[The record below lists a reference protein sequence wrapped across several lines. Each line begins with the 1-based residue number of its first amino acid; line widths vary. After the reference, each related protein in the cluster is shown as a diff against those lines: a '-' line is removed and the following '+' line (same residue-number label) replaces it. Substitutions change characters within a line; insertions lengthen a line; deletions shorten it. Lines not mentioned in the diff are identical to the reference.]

1 LEATSTKYAV
11 STPLRTITATSY
23 TDNET
28 KTDITSFEK
37 GNVYKM
43 DVIVTEKNLL
53 GNDTNICVAV
63 MVNISDWVIN
73 NITPNFGN

>member
-1 LEATSTKYAV
+1 
-11 STPLRTITATSY
+11 
-23 TDNET
+23 
-28 KTDITSFEK
+28 
-37 GNVYKM
+37 M

-53 GNDTNICVAV
+53 GNDTDICVAV